1 MKGGLMQEKA
11 RITGA
16 RKNVEPLYSDILKLS
31 KEKNITVV
39 AARNELLKKM
49 EGKEKIKWSPLISS
63 TIDQVNW

>member
-1 MKGGLMQEKA
+1 MQEKA

-49 EGKEKIKWSPLISS
+49 EGKEKIK
-63 TIDQVNW
+63 

>member
-1 MKGGLMQEKA
+1 MQEKA

-31 KEKNITVV
+31 KEKNITVL
-39 AARNELLKKM
+39 AARNELLKRM
-49 EGKEKIKWSPLISS
+49 EGKEKIKWPAPNSC